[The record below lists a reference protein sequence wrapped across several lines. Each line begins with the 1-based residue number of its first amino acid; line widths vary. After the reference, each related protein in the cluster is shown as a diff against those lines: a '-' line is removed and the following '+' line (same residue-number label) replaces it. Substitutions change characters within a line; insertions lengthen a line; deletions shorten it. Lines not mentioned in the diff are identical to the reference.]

1 VSAMFSLEKTD
12 ECQRQIKKLSSK
24 NKELEHAL
32 REKIKQILENPR
44 HFKPLGNVMA
54 GMRRVH
60 VLKCFVLTYDID
72 EVKKAVILKRITHH
86 DEAY

>member
-1 VSAMFSLEKTD
+1 MFSLEKTN
-12 ECQRQIKKLSSK
+12 ECQRQVKKLTIK
-24 NKELEHAL
+24 NSALEHAL
-32 REKIKQILENPR
+32 REKVKQILENPY

-60 VLKCFVLTYDID
+60 IMKCFVLTYDID
-72 EVKKAVILKRITHH
+72 ESRHAVILKRFTHH

>member
-1 VSAMFSLEKTD
+1 MFSLEKTE
-12 ECQRQIKKLSSK
+12 ECQKQIKKLTSK

-32 REKIKQILENPR
+32 REKIKQILENPY

-60 VLKCFVLTYDID
+60 ILKCFVLTYDVD
-72 EVKKAVILKRITHH
+72 EAKKAVVLKRFTHH